1 MQINPRKEIK
11 IEFVNEEKINDAGGL
26 LREWVHLISKE
37 ITNRDIGL
45 FKIADG
51 DEYFYKFETKNEL
64 TEKKTKLS
72 YFFGEVCA
80 KAFMDRIIVPISLN
94 HTITRYLLG
103 QQPKLEDLV
112 TYDKYIH

>member
-1 MQINPRKEIK
+1 M
-11 IEFVNEEKINDAGGL
+11 
-26 LREWVHLISKE
+26 
-37 ITNRDIGL
+37 

-51 DEYFYKFETKNEL
+51 DEYFYKFELSNEQ
-64 TEKKTKLS
+64 TEKKIKLS

-103 QQPKLEDLV
+103 
-112 TYDKYIH
+112 